1 MSWRD
6 RLFPVEEV
14 TENKIREYIEILEK
28 ENVPGLDVVIDSI
41 VTISNSGVYDESRR
55 AYDSIK
61 SKFYWWEKSIHNE
74 IPENSVYFLA
84 HENLDYIN
92 FIPQKSARIINFFTF
107 MCMYDFIAIRYFM
120 TIKRDFDDL
129 DVLNVYLS
137 GLDER
142 LIFGLDNFDKISDWP
157 QPTVEFF
164 KKLKEISWE
173 NKDIKTFSNRL
184 GLLKVNMT
192 VTSFGLPKYAH
203 FSTIEKKLIE
213 LIAGCNA
220 VNDNRDCI
228 NKEDIVIGYKTYLKL
243 LNTDV
248 TKYKARSNFKV
259 INKKDDGGYLV
270 CDKCNQYYKLRP
282 GESPEDFTDE
292 CECGGK
298 LKYYDNIDWLYN
310 TLS

>member
-192 VTSFGLPKYAH
+192 ITSFGLPKYAH

-220 VNDNRDCI
+220 VRI
-228 NKEDIVIGYKTYLKL
+228 IEIV
-243 LNTDV
+243 
-248 TKYKARSNFKV
+248 
-259 INKKDDGGYLV
+259 
-270 CDKCNQYYKLRP
+270 
-282 GESPEDFTDE
+282 
-292 CECGGK
+292 
-298 LKYYDNIDWLYN
+298 
-310 TLS
+310 